1 MHKYYKG
8 TAFVLT
14 LLELESLA
22 FCVAFEQ
29 SLMSFLIP
37 SKMLLIVTEKI
48 QKNKNGKKNYYGG
61 FVATIGIR
69 VNVVHRDCS

>member
-22 FCVAFEQ
+22 FCVAFKQ

-37 SKMLLIVTEKI
+37 SKMLFIVTEKF
-48 QKNKNGKKNYYGG
+48 KKIKIVKKITM
-61 FVATIGIR
+61 VA
-69 VNVVHRDCS
+69 SWLLLK